1 MKTVITRK
9 LTNPICV
16 TVTVLMLIGPT
27 FAYPPDPDNA
37 ALLYYQAYLCYEQR
51 DDAMQDMVADL
62 SKGEIDPN
70 ESIRKYVKNCHEA
83 IELAVAATEIP
94 HCNWGLKY
102 SDGLS
107 MQIAHLG
114 QVRKLNYLI
123 IAEARIL
130 AADGANRQAI
140 DRYLTVR
147 KMSRHIGDET
157 IISFLVSVAINRLA
171 DSCIRDILADMPQ
184 DLEILTGLKNELA
197 LIASRPLSIK
207 AALKTEKE
215 VFLESMR
222 LENLKE
228 LAEMLVGGII
238 EPDDKEAELL
248 RTADESFVEKNRDYY
263 SNYMDS
269 FQEILSSA
277 IVYETTYAKL
287 KALSDKLQKDVAE
300 NPAATLTVPMAPA
313 LCKLY
318 GHEVRNETALNAVRA
333 AVEVYITKAKTGQL
347 PEKLPAGLP
356 KDLFSGKDFK
366 YEKTTDGFVLRC
378 RSKDLDKD
386 ETHQYEFKVKK

>member
-1 MKTVITRK
+1 MKTITNNK
-9 LTNPICV
+9 LTTAACV
-16 TVTVLMLIGPT
+16 TLMLLMLT
-27 FAYPPDPDNA
+27 TAAFAYPPDPDNA
-37 ALLYYQAYLCYEQR
+37 ALLYYQSYIAYEKA
-51 DDAMQDMVADL
+51 DDTMQEMVADL
-62 SKGEIDPN
+62 AMGKIEPN
-70 ESIRKYVKNCHEA
+70 ERIKKYIENCRGA
-83 IELAVAATEIP
+83 INLAVAAAEIP

-107 MQIAHLG
+107 MQMAHLS

-140 DRYLTVR
+140 DRHLTVR

-157 IISFLVSVAINRLA
+157 IISFLVSVTINRLA

-184 DLEILTGLKNELA
+184 DLEILTRLKNELA
-197 LIASRPLSIK
+197 LITSRPLSIK
-207 AALKTEKE
+207 TALKTEKE

-248 RTADESFVEKNRDYY
+248 RTADESFIEKNRDYY
-263 SNYMDS
+263 NNYMDS
-269 FQEILSSA
+269 FQGILSKA

-300 NPAATLTVPMAPA
+300 NPAATLTVAMAPA

-318 GHEVRNETALNAVRA
+318 GHEVRNKTALNAVRA
-333 AVEVYITKAKTGQL
+333 AVEVYIVKAKTGQL

-366 YEKTTDGFVLRC
+366 YEKAKDGFILRC
-378 RSKDLDKD
+378 RGKDLEKD
-386 ETHQYEFKVKK
+386 EIHQYEFKVNK